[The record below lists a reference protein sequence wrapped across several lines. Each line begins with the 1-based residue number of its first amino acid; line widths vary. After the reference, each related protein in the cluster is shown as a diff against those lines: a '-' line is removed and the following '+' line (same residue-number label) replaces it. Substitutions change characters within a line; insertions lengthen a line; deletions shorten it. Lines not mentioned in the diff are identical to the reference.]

1 MMQGRETEKGKERM
15 PKTMRTCRTCG
26 IEMQLLRKDYQFKES
41 GLDNVILKDIEVLV
55 CNQCVS
61 DVPRI
66 PRLNDLMRTIAV
78 AMIAKPSELTG
89 PEVRFLRKFMD
100 ETIERFARKLGID
113 RSHLSRVENES
124 LGISRQTDRLV
135 RALVLIHKP
144 ELLEKLARL
153 GRTESVLQQLEE
165 ITPEVK
171 KVRIDVANSKHEYS
185 YDLEPIAA

>member
-1 MMQGRETEKGKERM
+1 MQ
-15 PKTMRTCRTCG
+15 KTQRSCRACGGEMRSVR
-26 IEMQLLRKDYQFKES
+26 QDYQFKES

-55 CNQCVS
+55 CDPCGS
-61 DVPRI
+61 IVPRI

-100 ETIERFARKLGID
+100 ETIEGFARKLGVD
-113 RSHLSRVENES
+113 RSHLSRIENES

-135 RALVLIHKP
+135 RALALIHRT

-153 GRTESVLQQLEE
+153 GRTESVLMQLEE
-165 ITPEVK
+165 IEPEATRF
-171 KVRIDVANSKHEYS
+171 RIDVAAKSTHEYS
-185 YDLEPIAA
+185 YTLEPMAA